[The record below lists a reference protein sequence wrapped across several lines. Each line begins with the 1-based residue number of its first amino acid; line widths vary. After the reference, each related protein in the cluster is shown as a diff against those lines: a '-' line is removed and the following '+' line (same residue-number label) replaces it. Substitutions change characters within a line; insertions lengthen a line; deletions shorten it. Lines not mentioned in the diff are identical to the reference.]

1 MTSTP
6 KKGSHHKSHKSTP
19 RQHETVKVAFPC
31 VHGAATGQL
40 VVISCFQAD
49 ELKGAIKVVAGVDE
63 QSAQRIIGAARYAEK
78 DDRAATGVITFFSN
92 PLFGGESYG
101 LALALADKMTRLGND
116 ENWTEIYATGSIS
129 PDGCGVV
136 EAIRELKE
144 KVDLVNQQGKPGSLF
159 VFPADNLSD
168 SSEEIQEKLTQ
179 LEAKGIQ
186 YRAVRHINDL
196 ESVLW
201 GPALKEQDRT
211 KIFNK
216 RTQLWKKIKSWI
228 PQKIFLN
235 KLKVGVFLGLIG
247 LLFIGYLSWIWHEQ
261 KTTSKQNTNEN
272 VVISTKL
279 EKNKKTALESG
290 NIDVT
295 AY

>member
-6 KKGSHHKSHKSTP
+6 KEGSHQRSHKSTP
-19 RQHETVKVAFPC
+19 QQQETVKVAFPC

-49 ELKGAIKVVAGVDE
+49 ELKGTIKVVAGVDE

-101 LALALADKMTRLGND
+101 LALSLADKMTRLGND
-116 ENWTEIYATGSIS
+116 ENWTEIYATGSIP

-136 EAIRELKE
+136 RAIRGLRE
-144 KVDLVNQQGKPGSLF
+144 KVDLVSRQGKPGSLF

-186 YRAVRHINDL
+186 YRTVRHINDL
-196 ESVLW
+196 EGVLW
-201 GPALKEQDRT
+201 GTALKEQGCI

-216 RTQLWKKIKSWI
+216 KTQLWKKIKSRI
-228 PQKIFLN
+228 PQKILLN
-235 KLKVGVFLGLIG
+235 NLKAGVFLGLIG
-247 LLFIGYLSWIWHEQ
+247 LLFIGYLFWIWHEQ

-272 VVISTKL
+272 VVVSAEL
-279 EKNKKTALESG
+279 EKNTKTALESG
-290 NIDVT
+290 NIDVK